1 MIQSASHLASLI
13 GSRICHDLIS
23 PIGAIHNGLELISL
37 SGPVQHE
44 AEISLITQSCQ
55 NAASRI
61 KFFRVAFGASG
72 SDRQLSTDTLLD
84 ILMPLINGPRQN
96 LHWKIHRSLTR
107 REAQALFLAI
117 LCIETALPLGGE
129 ISVTERGPRLSV
141 EGCSTKIIV
150 DATIWDPLT
159 NTGPKHA
166 SLPEHVQFLF
176 LPSIV
181 HEIGRELNVCV
192 QPSLITINLSA

>member
-23 PIGAIHNGLELISL
+23 PICAIHNGLELISL

-84 ILMPLINGPRQN
+84 ILMPLINGEPFDE
-96 LHWKIHRSLTR
+96 KIAFT
-107 REAQALFLAI
+107 
-117 LCIETALPLGGE
+117 ETANPLKDNAPPKVPNTK
-129 ISVTERGPRLSV
+129 SVRTSKWKLIFNQYDN
-141 EGCSTKIIV
+141 TKELYNLIQ
-150 DATIWDPLT
+150 DPNEEHNLIG
-159 NTGPKHA
+159 N
-166 SLPEHVQFLF
+166 SLDIEN
-176 LPSIV
+176 
-181 HEIGRELNVCV
+181 ELWAELKKLDV
-192 QPSLITINLSA
+192 L

>member
-23 PIGAIHNGLELISL
+23 PIGAIHNRLELISL

-61 KFFRVAFGASG
+61 KFFRVAFGVSG
-72 SDRQLSTDTLLD
+72 TDRQLSTDTLLD

-96 LHWKIHRSLTR
+96 LHWKIH
-107 REAQALFLAI
+107 
-117 LCIETALPLGGE
+117 
-129 ISVTERGPRLSV
+129 
-141 EGCSTKIIV
+141 
-150 DATIWDPLT
+150 
-159 NTGPKHA
+159 
-166 SLPEHVQFLF
+166 
-176 LPSIV
+176 
-181 HEIGRELNVCV
+181 
-192 QPSLITINLSA
+192 

>member
-37 SGPVQHE
+37 SGAVQHE

-61 KFFRVAFGASG
+61 KFFRVAFGVSG

-84 ILMPLINGPRQN
+84 NPSKPHPPRSTSAFSGDFMHRNG
-96 LHWKIHRSLTR
+96 LAAWR
-107 REAQALFLAI
+107 R
-117 LCIETALPLGGE
+117 
-129 ISVTERGPRLSV
+129 
-141 EGCSTKIIV
+141 
-150 DATIWDPLT
+150 
-159 NTGPKHA
+159 N
-166 SLPEHVQFLF
+166 
-176 LPSIV
+176 
-181 HEIGRELNVCV
+181 IGDRARPAVKR
-192 QPSLITINLSA
+192 